1 MAGKTDVFEND
12 ILKLIFNGTA
22 IANFADNTLTSPATT
37 LYLSLHT
44 ADPTDAAPNGQS
56 TYEVTAGVVPNYARV
71 AIVRTSG
78 GWVVSGNSV
87 SPVNPVDF
95 PTAGAGMS
103 GTVTATYAGIGT
115 ALTGNGKLL
124 YTGAINP
131 AIIIA
136 AGVTP
141 RFTTA
146 STITED

>member
-1 MAGKTDVFEND
+1 MSGKTDVFEND
-12 ILKLIFNGTA
+12 ILKLIFNAVA

-37 LYLSLHT
+37 LYMSLHT
-44 ADPTDAAPNGQS
+44 QDPTDAAPNGQS
-56 TYEVTAGVVPNYARV
+56 TYEVTAGVVPNYARI
-71 AIVRTSG
+71 AIARTSG

-87 SPVNPVDF
+87 SPVNPIDF

>member
-1 MAGKTDVFEND
+1 MSGKTDVFEND

-56 TYEVTAGVVPNYARV
+56 TYEVTSGVVPNYARIP
-71 AIVRTSG
+71 IVRTSS

-131 AIIIA
+131 VIIIA

>member
-12 ILKLIFNGTA
+12 ILKLIFNAVA
-22 IANFADNTLTSPATT
+22 IANFADNAATSPATT

-44 ADPTDAAPNGQS
+44 ADPTDAASNGQS
-56 TYEVTAGVVPNYARV
+56 TYEVTAGAVPNYARIP
-71 AIVRTSG
+71 IVRTSG
-78 GWVVSGNSV
+78 GWLVLGNSV
-87 SPVNPVDF
+87 SPVNPIDF

-103 GTVTATYAGIGT
+103 GTVNATHAGIGT
-115 ALTGNGKLL
+115 ALTGNGKML

-131 AIIIA
+131 VIIIA